1 MNTTVLKRLLLLALI
16 ASSIS
21 VYADPPKLRQLFM
34 SLPNSI
40 LALDSAHRSD
50 LMAYYFDKKVDSV
63 PNVMNGYT
71 RILTWDEHEHHFV
84 LETSKMGI
92 FELQVFK
99 NDQSYF
105 IAVDK
110 TVCAPASLSS
120 ISFYSLDWEKM
131 PLQEPEVQL
140 SDFVKTSLSADEMDQ
155 VAGLMTPLFV
165 RFSFDASKSL
175 IVATCDQKSFL
186 SEDGWQHL
194 QPYLK
199 TTQLYFV
206 FQHGQWVRQTP

>member
-1 MNTTVLKRLLLLALI
+1 MNTTVLKRLLIFALI
-16 ASSIS
+16 ASSTS

-99 NDQSYF
+99 NEQSYF
-105 IAVDK
+105 IAVNK
-110 TVCAPASLSS
+110 TVYAPASLSS
-120 ISFYSLDWEKM
+120 LSFYSLHWERM
-131 PLQEPEVQL
+131 PLQAPEVHP
-140 SDFVKTSLSADEMDQ
+140 SDFIKTGLSADKIDQ
-155 VAGLMTPLFV
+155 VAGLMTPLFI
-165 RFSFDASKSL
+165 RFSFDSLKS
-175 IVATCDQKSFL
+175 IIIATCDQKSFL
-186 SEDGWQHL
+186 SADGWQNL
-194 QPYLK
+194 QPNLK

-206 FQHGQWVRQTP
+206 FQQGQWVQQTP